1 MRTTLAATG
10 GGAARALGA
19 TAAMRCERG
28 AGNGP
33 KYAGTFIFGHV
44 RHSLALLSLSAFGG
58 HAAAHVFN
66 NLAFHHACVL
76 ASIIL
81 LQLVLFLHFILLILH
96 AARAK
101 NTSRPTSVKTRGAAA
116 PAQLPCSTATLPPAA
131 ENIATTCLRAVVR
144 LCAPHTVRVLRRNSA
159 SRRALRGARAR
170 GRWAHAEHAGGGWE
184 IPRAQ
189 SMRALTLHQS
199 LRRRSFR
206 APATRCRQNVFR
218 MFFIQS

>member
-19 TAAMRCERG
+19 TAAMWCERG

-144 LCAPHTVRVLRRNSA
+144 LLRATHR
-159 SRRALRGARAR
+159 
-170 GRWAHAEHAGGGWE
+170 
-184 IPRAQ
+184 PRAQ
-189 SMRALTLHQS
+189 AQQRIAAGSERGASTRQVGTCGTCGGRMGNPSCSEHACAHPPSEPPSS
-199 LRRRSFR
+199 LISRPS
-206 APATRCRQNVFR
+206 NKV
-218 MFFIQS
+218 

>member
-19 TAAMRCERG
+19 TAAMWCERG

-33 KYAGTFIFGHV
+33 KYAGTFIFRHV

-81 LQLVLFLHFILLILH
+81 LQLVLFLHFILLIIH
-96 AARAK
+96 AARQKHQPA
-101 NTSRPTSVKTRGAAA
+101 NVSEDARRGCPVLCSRPGAL
-116 PAQLPCSTATLPPAA
+116 QPCGPAA
-131 ENIATTCLRAVVR
+131 
-144 LCAPHTVRVLRRNSA
+144 
-159 SRRALRGARAR
+159 
-170 GRWAHAEHAGGGWE
+170 
-184 IPRAQ
+184 
-189 SMRALTLHQS
+189 
-199 LRRRSFR
+199 
-206 APATRCRQNVFR
+206 CR
-218 MFFIQS
+218 